1 MRSKLNIPIDFD
13 ETGFKR
19 YVSYQCG
26 MAAHYIEIYEVLDLT
41 IIDYEAYAEAVAIMD
56 LDEQFRSFL
65 NEEEKAAIHFLSYH
79 NPNENPPE
87 NYRSLI
93 SSAYRKWYRIFY
105 KKNKEDCPDINPK
118 RLGKIM
124 KRIRLQN
131 DIKTAH
137 LARMTEVDRSTV
149 SLYESGSRMPS
160 LNYIHKF
167 CFSFGLKIDTLIALS
182 FENTINKTN
191 LLEIMDK
198 KRDI

>member
-1 MRSKLNIPIDFD
+1 MRSKLNIPIDYD
-13 ETGFKR
+13 EAGFKR

-26 MAAHYIEIYEVLDLT
+26 MAAHYIETYEVLDLT

-65 NEEEKAAIHFLSYH
+65 SKEEEIAIKFLSYH
-79 NPNENPPE
+79 YPNENPPE

-93 SSAYRKWYRIFY
+93 LSAYRKWHRVFF
-105 KKNKEDCPDINPK
+105 KKHKEDCPDISPK

-124 KRIRLQN
+124 RRIRLQN
-131 DIKTAH
+131 RIKTAH

-167 CFSFGLKIDTLIALS
+167 CYTFAISIDDLLRLS
-182 FENTINKTN
+182 YVEKQNKELVIQDVDFPN
-191 LLEIMDK
+191 EK
-198 KRDI
+198 